1 MLKSQVPFKFY
12 KRSRKSKLPV
22 YYARYLQPDGTY
34 TAGRTTGETSRKKA
48 EIVAWE
54 HIQSGMVVSIHRMK
68 LRDFSKSFFDWEE
81 EWAVNKRAA
90 GLRISPEQCQKNN
103 SIVKTHVN
111 RLLGNKLLAE
121 FDTPMVRRFR
131 NTLFREGFSGSTI
144 NKSLGCL
151 KAILESA
158 EEQHLLRNM
167 PRFQRAALV
176 CKERGILTLDEVNR
190 LFSNPWG
197 DELAYVANLVAA
209 STGFRLSEIR
219 GIRRCNIADEKIT
232 INGSFSS
239 RSRSFKNQTKNGQK
253 TRSVPIPPS
262 VQVALLKIMNTS
274 PWKDDPESYVFYT
287 PFSVDQPVEHNRIT
301 RAFFNALADMD
312 PPITDD
318 ERKRRNISF
327 HSHRHFFNSLLV
339 ESRIPLQKIQQ
350 LTGHLNKEMTQRYF
364 HIHDLR
370 DVADVQSKVFNC
382 VVGN

>member
-1 MLKSQVPFKFY
+1 MRKSQVPFKFY

-34 TAGRTTGETSRKKA
+34 TAGRTTGETSRKRA

-54 HIQSGMVVSIHRMK
+54 HIQSGKVVSIHRMK
-68 LRDFSKSFFDWEE
+68 LKDFSMNFFDWEG
-81 EWAVNKRAA
+81 EWAVNKRAG
-90 GLRISPEQCQKNN
+90 GLRISPEQCQKNH
-103 SIVKTHVN
+103 SIIKTHVN
-111 RLLGNKLLAE
+111 RLLGTKLLAD

-131 NTLFREGFSGSTI
+131 NTLFREGLSGSTI

-190 LFSNPWG
+190 LFSKPWE
-197 DELAYVANLVAA
+197 DELSYVANLVAA

-219 GIRRCNIADEKIT
+219 GIRRCNVSDERIT
-232 INGSFSS
+232 ITGSFSS
-239 RSRSFKNQTKNGQK
+239 RSRSFKDQTKNGQK

-274 PWKDDPESYVFYT
+274 PWKEDPESYVFYT
-287 PFSVDQPVEHNRIT
+287 EFTSKQPMEHNRIT
-301 RAFFNALADMD
+301 RAFFKALAAMD
-312 PPITDD
+312 PSVTDA

-364 HIHDLR
+364 HIHDLS
-370 DVADVQSKVFNC
+370 DVADVQIKVFDK
-382 VVGN
+382 VAGS